1 LETINV
7 STGQDERELKIETLI
22 TASERENL
30 ISLLRKYVDVFAWS
44 YANMIG
50 LDTSIIVY
58 KVLLNEGSIFVKQ
71 KLQRTR
77 PDMVLKVK
85 VE

>member
-1 LETINV
+1 METINV

-44 YANMIG
+44 YTNMIG

-58 KVLLNEGSIFVKQ
+58 KVLLNEGSIFVK
-71 KLQRTR
+71 
-77 PDMVLKVK
+77 
-85 VE
+85 

>member
-1 LETINV
+1 M
-7 STGQDERELKIETLI
+7 RELKIETLI